1 MPTSKRKIVRKANV
15 SGAKRPARRKAA
27 SSSSKATVDSIDAY
41 IAAAA
46 TPARPVLKKLR
57 MLIKRTVPGA
67 TESINYGMPAFA
79 LPAMSASGVAATRKP
94 QRFIY
99 VAAFKK
105 HIGVFPPLHG
115 NAVLVKKLAPFRN
128 PKGNLAF
135 PLDQPMPYSLI
146 AAVAAALAEQYAQP

>member
-1 MPTSKRKIVRKANV
+1 MPPSKRKVVSKTKSVTVKPVARKRAT
-15 SGAKRPARRKAA
+15 SPSKPSQA
-27 SSSSKATVDSIDAY
+27 SVDAY

-57 MLIKRTVPGA
+57 TLIKRTVPGA

-79 LPAMSASGVAATRKP
+79 LPAMPATRKP
-94 QRFIY
+94 TRFIY
-99 VAAFKK
+99 IAAFKQ

-135 PLDQPMPYSLI
+135 PLDQPMPYPLI
-146 AAVAAALAEQYAQP
+146 AAVAAALAKQYAQP

>member
-1 MPTSKRKIVRKANV
+1 MPPSKRKVVSKTKSASVKPVARKP
-15 SGAKRPARRKAA
+15 SQA
-27 SSSSKATVDSIDAY
+27 SVDAY

-57 MLIKRTVPGA
+57 TLIKRAVPGA

-79 LPAMSASGVAATRKP
+79 LPTSATATRKP
-94 QRFIY
+94 TRFIY
-99 VAAFKK
+99 IAAFKQ

-115 NAVLVKKLAPFRN
+115 NAALVKKLAPFRN

-135 PLDQPMPYSLI
+135 PLDQPMPYPLI

>member
-1 MPTSKRKIVRKANV
+1 MPPSKRKVVSKTKSASVKPVARKP
-15 SGAKRPARRKAA
+15 SQA
-27 SSSSKATVDSIDAY
+27 SVDAY

-57 MLIKRTVPGA
+57 TLIKRAVPGA

-79 LPAMSASGVAATRKP
+79 LPTSATATRKP
-94 QRFIY
+94 TRFIY
-99 VAAFKK
+99 IAAFKQ

-135 PLDQPMPYSLI
+135 PLDQPMPYPLI